1 MGPPRCGNIF
11 LASAIRLRYPDE
23 TWVIEPG
30 NVLPD
35 GTESTHSIQNVHTCE
50 ESAVRV
56 LSPVRCPREAAES
69 FLRLQGT
76 PRPAVHEVAGYL
88 RHYRSLLHAQMQA
101 DWLFMDF
108 RTLVQD
114 PQQALDDVGRRLP
127 LTGRVFVVRW
137 GELRSDTTPSLS
149 PIQVPKDLWRDKD
162 VLPALHEAHEAFKGA
177 LQRDCGCTPPT

>member
-23 TWVIEPG
+23 TRVIEPG

-35 GTESTHSIQNVHTCE
+35 GTEIKHSIQNVQTCAG
-50 ESAVRV
+50 SGIRV

-69 FLRLQGT
+69 FLRFQGT
-76 PRPAVHEVAGYL
+76 TSHAEDEVAGYL
-88 RHYRSLLHAQMQA
+88 RHYRSLLRAQTQA
-101 DWLFMDF
+101 EWTFVDF
-108 RTLVQD
+108 TNLIQG
-114 PQQALDDVGRRLP
+114 PQEALDDVGRRLP

-162 VLPALHEAHEAFKGA
+162 ILTALHEAHEAFKGA